1 MSVNRRLGK
10 QPDKPTNRIL
20 FNTQKKK
27 KKLLKNNY
35 AKCNQQSHK
44 ILYYIITFI
53 RILEN
58 LS

>member
-10 QPDKPTNRIL
+10 QPGKPTNRIL
-20 FNTQKKK
+20 FNTQKEK

-44 ILYYIITFI
+44 IPYYIIY
-53 RILEN
+53 
-58 LS
+58 